1 MVSFSLD
8 IHIHIYIS
16 IHIANTKH
24 IDICIIC
31 LLSFSFKMLK
41 MIRKFCLMLHLEMS
55 LLNNLFA
62 LKEHYKTEFN
72 QKILNRAC
80 LLIQFK
86 LYKHCL
92 IFATK

>member
-16 IHIANTKH
+16 IHIANTEH
-24 IDICIIC
+24 IDMCIIF

-55 LLNNLFA
+55 LLKNLFA
-62 LKEHYKTEFN
+62 LKEHYKIELN

-92 IFATK
+92 VFATK